1 MSAPHT
7 ELTPAA
13 LTEPGMRGVVRVL
26 GGAGTGKSSLLIQAA
41 TAHIA
46 AGSDPES
53 VLLLTGSAR
62 LGSQARAAITSALLS
77 AGSRAVVREPLVRTV
92 HSYAFAVL
100 RLAAQRNGDPPPR
113 LITSAEQDGIIREL
127 LAGDLEDG
135 DASPVAWPAQ
145 LRPALSTVGF
155 ANELRDLLAR
165 CTERGVDPVAL
176 QRIGRASG
184 RPEWLAAGQFAQAYE
199 QIMLLRSAVGMAA
212 PQATVPALGAAELV
226 GAALEAFATDS
237 DLLAAERSRIK
248 LLLVDDAQHLDPQAA
263 RLVRVLSA
271 GAELTVIA
279 GDATQSV
286 FGYRGADP
294 SLLRGDEPAI
304 TLTRSLRCAPVIADA
319 ITAVAR
325 RLPGADAARDV
336 SGAEERPGSLTVRIA
351 ATPHAESALI
361 ADALRRAHLVDGV
374 PWSQMAVI
382 VRSVP
387 RLGAALARALVSAG
401 VPVESAGA
409 ERSAGRSA
417 SGAGAA
423 DGARRD
429 GAWSGRRPGAVAAD
443 RAHRP
448 GRPGVAA
455 SAATGAAPRRW
466 LPAASASSPSCLS
479 RRSTTKPSWG
489 HHPPKDRDCRPIRAA
504 HCGGFAPCSR
514 RRAAAPP
521 TGKTLGTHCGRPG
534 IGPACSGAGWR
545 ASERGGL
552 AGAQADRDLDAVTAL
567 FDVAEQYVTRTA
579 GASLRGLVDHVEA
592 MGLPATPRDQRPEP
606 DAVAV
611 LSAHAALGREW
622 EFVVIAGLQEGL
634 WPNTIPRGGVLGTQ
648 QLVDVMDGVATE
660 ADRGLS
666 SRAPLLAEER
676 RLLIAAMGRARSRL
690 LVTAVDSDSGDESML
705 PSPFCYELA
714 ALATDPEP
722 DPPEPI
728 HAPRV
733 LAPPAL
739 VGRLRAVVCAAP
751 DAVDDA
757 VRVCAATQ
765 LARLAQAG
773 VAGADPAQWYGMTP
787 LSSDEPLWNGDDHV
801 VTLSPSTLQT
811 LTDCPLRWLLE
822 RHGGTDG
829 RDVRSAVGSLLHAL
843 VAEPGKTES
852 QMLNEL
858 EKLWSKLPFDSQW
871 YSDNELERHRAMLST
886 FAQWRAQTRNELT
899 EVGTEI
905 DVDGT
910 VSPGVRV
917 RGRLDRLERDGAGRL
932 VVVDIKTGKTPVS
945 KDDAQRHAQL
955 AMYQLAVAEGLLPQ
969 GDTPGGGRLVY
980 LGKTAAGG
988 ATERE
993 QDAQTAGHPCGM
1005 ARAGWASG
1013 GRHQGAGIPRPDQ
1026 RRLCTLPGAGHVP
1039 GPGRHRRTIRDAALQ
1054 PGRTGFAR
1062 SAFSHPPRSRLR

>member
-1 MSAPHT
+1 MSAPQT
-7 ELTPAA
+7 ELTPTA
-13 LTEPGMRGVVRVL
+13 LTEPEMRGVVRVL
-26 GGAGTGKSSLLIQAA
+26 GGAGTGKSSLLIEAA

-135 DASPVAWPAQ
+135 EASPVSWPTQ
-145 LRPALSTVGF
+145 LRPALSTMGF
-155 ANELRDLLAR
+155 ANELRDLMAR

-176 QRIGRASG
+176 QRIGRTCG

-226 GAALEAFATDS
+226 GAALEAFAIDA
-237 DLLAAERSRIK
+237 DLLASERNRIK

-304 TLTRSLRCAPVIADA
+304 TLTRSLRCAPAIADA

-325 RLPGADAARDV
+325 RLPGACAARDV
-336 SGAEERPGSLTVRIA
+336 SGAEERPGSLTVQIA

-361 ADALRRAHLVDGV
+361 ADALRRAHLVGGV
-374 PWSQMAVI
+374 PWAQMAVI

-387 RLGAALARALVSAG
+387 RFGAALARALVSAG
-401 VPVESAGA
+401 VPVESPVPSAPLADQPAVRALLTVLDATAHGLDGDRA
-409 ERSAGRSA
+409 LLLLTGPIGRVDPVSLRQLRRALRRADGSQLPREFTDLLVEALDSETDALSADQGRPLRRVRAVLAAARSS
-417 SGAGAA
+417 AA
-423 DGARRD
+423 DGQDPRYTLWQ
-429 GAWSGRRPGAVAAD
+429 AWHRSGLQ
-443 RAHRP
+443 
-448 GRPGVAA
+448 
-455 SAATGAAPRRW
+455 RRW
-466 LPAASASSPSCLS
+466 LA
-479 RRSTTKPSWG
+479 
-489 HHPPKDRDCRPIRAA
+489 
-504 HCGGFAPCSR
+504 
-514 RRAAAPP
+514 
-521 TGKTLGTHCGRPG
+521 
-534 IGPACSGAGWR
+534 

-552 AGAQADRDLDAVTAL
+552 AGAQADRDLDSVTAL

-579 GASLRGLVDHVEA
+579 GASLRGLVDHIEA
-592 MGLPATPRDQRPEP
+592 MGLPASLRDQRPES
-606 DAVAV
+606 DAVAI

-622 EFVVIAGLQEGL
+622 DFVVIAGLQEGL
-634 WPNTIPRGGVLGTQ
+634 WPNTTPRGGVLGTQ

-660 ADRGLS
+660 VDRGLS

-676 RLLIAAMGRARSRL
+676 RLLIAAMGRARGRL

-714 ALATDPEP
+714 ALATDPDPESG
-722 DPPEPI
+722 PPEPI
-728 HAPRV
+728 RAPRV

-751 DAVDDA
+751 DAVDDP
-757 VRVCAATQ
+757 VRLCAATQ
-765 LARLAQAG
+765 LARLAEAG
-773 VAGADPAQWYGMTP
+773 IAGADPAQWYGMTP

-822 RHGGTDG
+822 RHGGSDG
-829 RDVRSAVGSLLHAL
+829 RDVRSAIGSLLHAL
-843 VAEPGKTES
+843 VAEPGNTES
-852 QMLNEL
+852 QMLSEL

-871 YSDNELERHRAMLST
+871 YSDNELARHRAMLST

-905 DVDGT
+905 GVDGT
-910 VSPGVRV
+910 VGAGVRV

-980 LGKTAAGG
+980 LGKTGAGG

-993 QDAQTAGHPCGM
+993 QDPQTADTRAEWLELVEQAAAATQGPEFI
-1005 ARAGWASG
+1005 ARINDGCAHCPVRAICPAQVATG
-1013 GRHQGAGIPRPDQ
+1013 GRP
-1026 RRLCTLPGAGHVP
+1026 
-1039 GPGRHRRTIRDAALQ
+1039 
-1054 PGRTGFAR
+1054 
-1062 SAFSHPPRSRLR
+1062 

>member
-1 MSAPHT
+1 MSALHA
-7 ELTPAA
+7 ELTPTT
-13 LTEPGMRGVVRVL
+13 LTEPGTRGVVRVL
-26 GGAGTGKSSLLIQAA
+26 GGAGTGKSGLLIQTA

-53 VLLLTGSAR
+53 VLMLTGSAR
-62 LGSQARAAITSALLS
+62 LGSQARAAITLALLS
-77 AGSRAVVREPLVRTV
+77 ASSSAAVREPLVRTV
-92 HSYAFAVL
+92 HAYAFAVL

-165 CTERGVDPVAL
+165 CTERGVDPLAL
-176 QRIGRASG
+176 QRIGRTSG
-184 RPEWLAAGQFAQAYE
+184 RSEWLAAGQFAQAYE

-226 GAALEAFATDS
+226 GAALEAFATDP
-237 DLLAAERSRIK
+237 DLLSMERNRIK

-279 GDATQSV
+279 GDTTQSV

-294 SLLRGDEPAI
+294 SLLRGDEPAV
-304 TLTRSLRCAPVIADA
+304 TLTRSLRCAPVVADA
-319 ITAVAR
+319 ITAVMR
-325 RLPGADAARDV
+325 RLPGTDGARAV
-336 SGAEERPGSLTVRIA
+336 TGAEGGPGSLTVRIA
-351 ATPHAESALI
+351 ATAHAESAMI
-361 ADALRRAHLVDGV
+361 ADALRRTHLIDGV

-387 RLGAALARALVSAG
+387 RLGAPLARALVSAG
-401 VPVESAGA
+401 VPVDSPAPSVPLAHQAAVRALLTVLDATAHGLDGDRALSLLTGPIGRVDPVSLRQLRRALRRADGCRPPRDFTDLLVEALDSETDDLAA
-409 ERSAGRSA
+409 ELGRPLRRLRAVLAAARRSADDGGDPRYTLWQAWHRS
-417 SGAGAA
+417 GLQ
-423 DGARRD
+423 
-429 GAWSGRRPGAVAAD
+429 
-443 RAHRP
+443 
-448 GRPGVAA
+448 
-455 SAATGAAPRRW
+455 RRW
-466 LPAASASSPSCLS
+466 LA
-479 RRSTTKPSWG
+479 
-489 HHPPKDRDCRPIRAA
+489 
-504 HCGGFAPCSR
+504 
-514 RRAAAPP
+514 
-521 TGKTLGTHCGRPG
+521 
-534 IGPACSGAGWR
+534 

-567 FDVAEQYVTRTA
+567 FDVVEQYVTRTA
-579 GASLRGLVDHVEA
+579 GATLRGVIGHVEA

-611 LSAHAALGREW
+611 VSAHAALGREW

-634 WPNTIPRGGVLGTQ
+634 WPNTIPRGGVLATQ

-660 ADRGLS
+660 VDRGLS

-676 RLLIAAMGRARSRL
+676 RLLIAAMGRARRRL
-690 LVTAVDSDSGDESML
+690 LVTAVDSDNGDESML

-714 ALATDPEP
+714 ALATEP
-722 DPPEPI
+722 DSEPAPPI

-733 LAPPAL
+733 LAAPAV
-739 VGRLRAVVCAAP
+739 VGRLRAVVCTAS
-751 DAVDDA
+751 DAVDET
-757 VRVCAATQ
+757 VRACAATQ
-765 LARLAQAG
+765 LARLATAG
-773 VAGADPAQWYGMTP
+773 VAGADPDQWYGMTP
-787 LSSDEPLWNGDDHV
+787 LSCDEPLWDGDNYV
-801 VTLSPSTLQT
+801 ITLSPSTLQM

-843 VAEPGKTES
+843 VAESGKTES

-871 YSDNELERHRAMLST
+871 YSDNELARHRAMLST
-886 FAQWRAQTRNELT
+886 FAQWRAQTRSELT
-899 EVGTEI
+899 EMGTEI

-910 VSPGVRV
+910 ISPGVRV
-917 RGRLDRLERDGAGRL
+917 RGRLDRLERDSAGRL
-932 VVVDIKTGKTPVS
+932 VVVDIKTGKTSVS
-945 KDDAQRHAQL
+945 KDDARRHAQL

-980 LGKTAAGG
+980 VGKTSTGG

-993 QDAQTAGHPCGM
+993 QDAQTAD
-1005 ARAGWASG
+1005 ARAEWLELVQQAAAATKGPEFFARINDGCAHCPVRAMCPAQTAG
-1013 GRHQGAGIPRPDQ
+1013 GR
-1026 RRLCTLPGAGHVP
+1026 
-1039 GPGRHRRTIRDAALQ
+1039 
-1054 PGRTGFAR
+1054 
-1062 SAFSHPPRSRLR
+1062 S

>member
-1 MSAPHT
+1 MSSLHA
-7 ELTPAA
+7 ELTPTT
-13 LTEPGMRGVVRVL
+13 LTEPGTRGVVRVL
-26 GGAGTGKSSLLIQAA
+26 GGAGTGKSGLLIQTA

-53 VLLLTGSAR
+53 VLMLTGSAR
-62 LGSQARAAITSALLS
+62 LGSQARAAITLALLS
-77 AGSRAVVREPLVRTV
+77 ASSSAAVREPLVRTV
-92 HSYAFAVL
+92 HAYAFAVL

-165 CTERGVDPVAL
+165 CTERGVDPLAL
-176 QRIGRASG
+176 QRIGRTSG
-184 RPEWLAAGQFAQAYE
+184 RSEWLAAGQFAQAYE

-226 GAALEAFATDS
+226 GAALEAFATDP
-237 DLLAAERSRIK
+237 DLLSVERNRIK

-279 GDATQSV
+279 GDTTQSV

-294 SLLRGDEPAI
+294 SLLRGDEPAV
-304 TLTRSLRCAPVIADA
+304 TLTRSLRCAPVVADA
-319 ITAVAR
+319 ITAVMR
-325 RLPGADAARDV
+325 RLPGTDGARAV
-336 SGAEERPGSLTVRIA
+336 TGAEGGPGSLTVRIA
-351 ATPHAESALI
+351 ATAHAESAMI
-361 ADALRRAHLVDGV
+361 ADALRRTHLIDGV

-387 RLGAALARALVSAG
+387 RLGAPLARALVSAG
-401 VPVESAGA
+401 VPVDSPAPSVPLADQAAVRALLTVLDATAHGLDGDRALSLLTGPIGRVDPVSLRQLRRALRRADGCRPPRDFTDLLVEALDSETDDLAA
-409 ERSAGRSA
+409 ELGCPLRRLRAVLAAARRSADDGGDPRYTLWQAWHRS
-417 SGAGAA
+417 GLQ
-423 DGARRD
+423 
-429 GAWSGRRPGAVAAD
+429 
-443 RAHRP
+443 
-448 GRPGVAA
+448 
-455 SAATGAAPRRW
+455 RRW
-466 LPAASASSPSCLS
+466 LA
-479 RRSTTKPSWG
+479 
-489 HHPPKDRDCRPIRAA
+489 
-504 HCGGFAPCSR
+504 
-514 RRAAAPP
+514 
-521 TGKTLGTHCGRPG
+521 
-534 IGPACSGAGWR
+534 

-567 FDVAEQYVTRTA
+567 FDVVEQYVTRTA
-579 GASLRGLVDHVEA
+579 GATLRGVIGHVEA

-611 LSAHAALGREW
+611 VSAHAALGREW

-634 WPNTIPRGGVLGTQ
+634 WPNMIPRGGVLATQ

-660 ADRGLS
+660 VDRGLS

-676 RLLIAAMGRARSRL
+676 RLLIAAMGRARRRL
-690 LVTAVDSDSGDESML
+690 LVTAVDSDNGDESML

-714 ALATDPEP
+714 ALATEP
-722 DPPEPI
+722 DSEPAPPI

-733 LAPPAL
+733 LAAPAV
-739 VGRLRAVVCAAP
+739 VGRLRAVVCTAS
-751 DAVDDA
+751 DAVDET
-757 VRVCAATQ
+757 VRACAATQ
-765 LARLAQAG
+765 LARLATAG

-787 LSSDEPLWNGDDHV
+787 LSCDEPLWDGDNYV
-801 VTLSPSTLQT
+801 ITLSPSTLQM

-843 VAEPGKTES
+843 VAESGKTES

-858 EKLWSKLPFDSQW
+858 EKFWSKLPFDSQW
-871 YSDNELERHRAMLST
+871 YSDNELARHRAMLST
-886 FAQWRAQTRNELT
+886 FAQWRAQTRSELT
-899 EVGTEI
+899 EMGTEI

-910 VSPGVRV
+910 ISPGVRV
-917 RGRLDRLERDGAGRL
+917 RGRLDRLERDSAGRL

-945 KDDAQRHAQL
+945 KDDARRHAQL

-980 LGKTAAGG
+980 VGKTSTGG

-993 QDAQTAGHPCGM
+993 QDAQTAD
-1005 ARAGWASG
+1005 ARAEWLELVQQAAAATKGPEFFARINDGCAHCPVRAMCPAQTAG
-1013 GRHQGAGIPRPDQ
+1013 GR
-1026 RRLCTLPGAGHVP
+1026 
-1039 GPGRHRRTIRDAALQ
+1039 
-1054 PGRTGFAR
+1054 
-1062 SAFSHPPRSRLR
+1062 S